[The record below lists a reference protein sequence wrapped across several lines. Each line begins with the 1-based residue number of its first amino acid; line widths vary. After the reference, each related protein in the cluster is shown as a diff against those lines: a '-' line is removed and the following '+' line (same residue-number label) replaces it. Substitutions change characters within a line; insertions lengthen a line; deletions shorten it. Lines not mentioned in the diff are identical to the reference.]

1 MKKIIATIATAAAIV
16 TACGTANKAV
26 DIKGEWTIV
35 AIQGETVDIEEMP
48 SLAFDGNK
56 YHGYT
61 GVNLINGEFERE
73 GNVITLGDGAMT
85 RKAGPA
91 EDMEVESR
99 FISLTFQPL
108 TVSLDGENL
117 ILSDAEGNEVFK
129 LEPKA
134 E

>member
-1 MKKIIATIATAAAIV
+1 
-16 TACGTANKAV
+16 
-26 DIKGEWTIV
+26 
-35 AIQGETVDIEEMP
+35 
-48 SLAFDGNK
+48 
-56 YHGYT
+56 
-61 GVNLINGEFERE
+61 
-73 GNVITLGDGAMT
+73 MT